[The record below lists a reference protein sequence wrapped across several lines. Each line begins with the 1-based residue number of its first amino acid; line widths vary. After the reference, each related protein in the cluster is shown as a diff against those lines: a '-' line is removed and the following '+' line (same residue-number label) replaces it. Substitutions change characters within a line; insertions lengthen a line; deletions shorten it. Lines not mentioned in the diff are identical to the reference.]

1 MSLIVRD
8 LRLEVGPR
16 VLLEGASFTV
26 HGGDK
31 IGLVGRNG
39 AGKTTMLRT
48 LVGYQPP
55 AAGAVLRTGDLGY
68 FSQEA
73 ALPDLEHPDANALER
88 ILTARDIGSLQR
100 RLEETRRKI
109 EKLEGTARDRAIVRF
124 ARLQDEFEARG
135 GFPAEAEAKQ
145 VAASLG
151 IGTGELA
158 QPVRTMSGG
167 QRRRVELARIL
178 FAETDILLLD
188 EPTNHLDLDAKA
200 WLVQF
205 LAAYRGGLLVVSHDL
220 PLLDESITSVLAL
233 DDGTVETYRGTYS
246 EYLTERDKRR
256 AQRIRERR
264 HQDQKIAQ
272 LEETIRRFRGTTQTM
287 ARKAQ
292 TMQTRADRLK
302 RERVEV
308 ARVGKGVAVRFPQ
321 PEPSGRTPMS
331 AEGLAKAFG
340 DQPVF
345 DGIGLALE
353 RGERLLILGLNGAGK
368 TTLLRILAGVETAD
382 RGTVALGHNAS
393 VGYYAQEHEQ
403 VERGTTVL
411 EHMKGVSDQPPQV
424 LRTVLGH
431 FLLADKIDQD
441 ADSLSGGEKT
451 KLALAMLV
459 MGRPNILLLD
469 EPTNNL
475 DPQAKEALLG
485 ALRQYTGTVVLVS
498 HDTEFVEALSPDR
511 AVVMP
516 EGEVTFF
523 DESMLELVALA

>member
-1 MSLIVRD
+1 MSVPRRGEGPRCGAAGKGGGRTPNSAGGLIAARLRQPVDNLAHSPTTYHLSLTTMSLIVRD

-39 AGKTTMLRT
+39 AGKTTLLRT

-100 RLEETRRKI
+100 RMEETRRKI

-151 IGTGELA
+151 IGTVELS

-220 PLLDESITSVLAL
+220 PLLDESITSVLAARRRRCRDL
-233 DDGTVETYRGTYS
+233 PRHLFGVSHRTRQASRPAHPGAASPGSEDRPAGGDDPEVPGDHRDDGAQGAHHADEGRSSQAGTGGS
-246 EYLTERDKRR
+246 GSGGKTCSG
-256 AQRIRERR
+256 AVPP
-264 HQDQKIAQ
+264 
-272 LEETIRRFRGTTQTM
+272 
-287 ARKAQ
+287 AR
-292 TMQTRADRLK
+292 
-302 RERVEV
+302 
-308 ARVGKGVAVRFPQ
+308 
-321 PEPSGRTPMS
+321 
-331 AEGLAKAFG
+331 AFG
-340 DQPVF
+340 SHPD
-345 DGIGLALE
+345 AR
-353 RGERLLILGLNGAGK
+353 RGSR
-368 TTLLRILAGVETAD
+368 
-382 RGTVALGHNAS
+382 
-393 VGYYAQEHEQ
+393 
-403 VERGTTVL
+403 
-411 EHMKGVSDQPPQV
+411 
-424 LRTVLGH
+424 
-431 FLLADKIDQD
+431 
-441 ADSLSGGEKT
+441 
-451 KLALAMLV
+451 
-459 MGRPNILLLD
+459 
-469 EPTNNL
+469 
-475 DPQAKEALLG
+475 
-485 ALRQYTGTVVLVS
+485 
-498 HDTEFVEALSPDR
+498 
-511 AVVMP
+511 
-516 EGEVTFF
+516 
-523 DESMLELVALA
+523 

>member
-1 MSLIVRD
+1 M
-8 LRLEVGPR
+8 P
-16 VLLEGASFTV
+16 
-26 HGGDK
+26 GDK

-39 AGKTTMLRT
+39 AGKTTLLRT

-55 AAGAVLRTGDLGY
+55 AAGAILRTGDLGY

-73 ALPDLEHPDANALER
+73 ALPDLEHPDATALER

-109 EKLEGTARDRAIVRF
+109 ERLDGTARDRAIGRF

-151 IGTGELA
+151 IGTVELI

-220 PLLDESITSVLAL
+220 PLLDEAITSVLAL
-233 DDGTVETYRGTYS
+233 DDGSLETYRGTYS
-246 EYLTERDKRR
+246 EYLAERDKRR

-272 LEETIRRFRGTTQTM
+272 LEETIRRFRGTTKTM

-302 RERVEV
+302 RDLVEV
-308 ARVGKGVAVRFPQ
+308 ARVAKGVAVRFPQ
-321 PEPSGRTPMS
+321 PEPSGRTPMRRRRTC
-331 AEGLAKAFG
+331 
-340 DQPVF
+340 Q
-345 DGIGLALE
+345 GIW
-353 RGERLLILGLNGAGK
+353 
-368 TTLLRILAGVETAD
+368 
-382 RGTVALGHNAS
+382 
-393 VGYYAQEHEQ
+393 
-403 VERGTTVL
+403 
-411 EHMKGVSDQPPQV
+411 
-424 LRTVLGH
+424 
-431 FLLADKIDQD
+431 
-441 ADSLSGGEKT
+441 
-451 KLALAMLV
+451 
-459 MGRPNILLLD
+459 
-469 EPTNNL
+469 
-475 DPQAKEALLG
+475 
-485 ALRQYTGTVVLVS
+485 
-498 HDTEFVEALSPDR
+498 
-511 AVVMP
+511 
-516 EGEVTFF
+516 
-523 DESMLELVALA
+523 